1 MKIKK
6 LFNQLKPPC
15 SKCPYKLGE
24 VKTTVN
30 PCPRCKQNNYQDFE
44 IFQTKTGHYIKEG
57 D

>member
-1 MKIKK
+1 MKVNK
-6 LFNQLKPPC
+6 LLYQLKSPC

-44 IFQTKTGHYIKEG
+44 IFQTKAGHYIKE

>member
-1 MKIKK
+1 MMKKIIY
-6 LFNQLKPPC
+6 QLKPPC

-30 PCPRCKQNNYQDFE
+30 PCPRCKENNYQDFE
-44 IFQTKTGHYIKEG
+44 IFQTKYGHYINEG